1 MTRATFSLDLDN
13 LDFLNEIGGKNK
25 SAYIN
30 GLLTRAKQKFLED
43 QVLKANREEASDDYQ
58 EELAQWDVTLNDG
71 LES

>member
-1 MTRATFSLDLDN
+1 MTRATFSLEVDN
-13 LDFLNEIGGKNK
+13 FDFLNEVGGKNK

-43 QVLKANREEASDDYQ
+43 QILKANREEASDDYQ
-58 EELAQWDVTLNDG
+58 EELAEWDVTLNDG

>member
-13 LDFLNEIGGKNK
+13 LDFLNEIGGTNK